1 MSCNDR
7 VHHLRDTYDCI
18 DGADPGTEIAADAQ
32 ALIYA
37 RDFVEA
43 GIPEA
48 RE

>member
-1 MSCNDR
+1 MSRNDR
-7 VHHLRDTYDCI
+7 VHHLRDTYDRV
-18 DGADPGTEIAADAQ
+18 DRANPGTEVTADAQ

-37 RDFVEA
+37 RDLVEA